1 MHATGGKRP
10 YQWMWDMQLFACLA
24 RWQPC
29 NSLNRTVTLLLQ
41 PTSNKAALYLGR
53 GGSILQR
60 IPVPALLTQKGPSSL
75 FPLWTSIN
83 SVFSW
88 CQLRYTDTSWKSKS
102 LKKKPLGL
110 AFKINVMNGSSLNQM
125 ATNTVQTL
133 VIMYGSCFPLFSSPK
148 KPFWSREVLSGNLE
162 ILPRPS
168 HPYIYTEQCR
178 W

>member
-1 MHATGGKRP
+1 MHATGGQRP

-53 GGSILQR
+53 GGVNTSTHSCSCASDAKGSELI
-60 IPVPALLTQKGPSSL
+60 IPFMNFNKFSVSMMPAEVHRHLVERQ
-75 FPLWTSIN
+75 II
-83 SVFSW
+83 
-88 CQLRYTDTSWKSKS
+88 
-102 LKKKPLGL
+102 KKNLCL

-125 ATNTVQTL
+125 ATNTVLTL

-148 KPFWSREVLSGNLE
+148 KPFWSREALSGNLE
-162 ILPRPS
+162 ILPCPS